1 MDEILKQLERAVDQ
15 SVAAQIGPLKDA
27 VTKTVLDLLRPELE
41 RLEAELAEAKK
52 KSAKAPEPPPGG
64 GPTDLLN
71 AAVLNIFDAQS
82 QSEILKAL
90 LDGITQFAGR
100 TVLFVVKSG
109 NLSGWQGRGFDDDGA
124 VKGMALS
131 GSSGM
136 AGRAI
141 SDKEPVSAAAA
152 EFDQAFVDSYG
163 NPVVGNGTVLP
174 LVVRDK
180 VPAVVYV
187 DAGTAAPGKYDQSAV
202 QLLVR
207 SAASWLEML
216 ALRKAGGAGE
226 ESKPEAAPAVEAAPP
241 PPPPPPPPAAPAP
254 AAAAAAEPSGLS
266 AEDAELHKKAKRFA
280 KLLVDEIKLY
290 NQAKVT
296 EGRKNKDLYSRLK
309 EDIDKSRS
317 TYEKRYGSTAAG
329 SAKYFEAEVIRILAD
344 NDGSAMGAGFP

>member
-1 MDEILKQLERAVDQ
+1 MEEILKKLERAVDE

-27 VTKTVLDLLRPELE
+27 ITKTVLDLLRPELE
-41 RLEAELAEAKK
+41 RLESELAEAKK
-52 KSAKAPEPPPGG
+52 RSAKAPEPPPGG

-109 NLSGWQGRGFDDDGA
+109 NLSGWQGRGFDDDSA
-124 VKGMALS
+124 IKGMALS
-131 GSSGM
+131 GSSGT

-174 LVVRDK
+174 LVVREK

-187 DAGTAAPGKYDQSAV
+187 DAGTTAPGKYDQSAV

-216 ALRKAGGAGE
+216 ALRKSGGAVE
-226 ESKPEAAPAVEAAPP
+226 ESKPEAAPVTEAPP
-241 PPPPPPPPAAPAP
+241 PPPPPSPAASAP
-254 AAAAAAEPSGLS
+254 AEAAPAEPSGLS

-344 NDGSAMGAGFP
+344 SDGSAMGAGFP